1 MGCIISSEAI
11 EDASS
16 PTSTSA
22 RSTVGSEVYVFV
34 PGLRTPKF
42 VDLKELLQ
50 GSVST
55 DLASRLQLLR
65 SQVLF
70 ASGKNLPASKSRRRR
85 LHQQDTPT
93 ANDLEK
99 ALVNY
104 LPILLGFVTGGE
116 KLSSGIVFDWT
127 NVEDEKKETA
137 LGSVYY
143 EVLSVLHLLG
153 LLALQ
158 EANTF
163 LTPRPPAEGYS
174 SKVTGESKRN
184 AIELFLKAASFFECA
199 LRAVLP
205 NTPEDI
211 KAKLP
216 ADLTEA
222 MFRAMENQALG
233 QGVELQLGFAVDNLK
248 ASLAVKRR
256 LACEHVKVW
265 EEANDKIGMVSLGD
279 EWREKHLLFVKW
291 KLCEAKAG
299 AYYFH
304 GLILDEGYEDNTHAQ
319 ALTCLKA
326 ADSFLKESQ
335 KTKMEFGNTEPLSK
349 VPPLW
354 GAMKYL
360 SEKIP
365 REVLIKVRTFR
376 EHYRHEKLP
385 ITIPELLVFP
395 LALTA
400 EEYDLPPVDPAWEKE
415 SGYEGRH
422 TLTSNLPAFLAK
434 RDLYPKQ
441 NGVKSDLRRARPMSP
456 TPQMVQA
463 R

>member
-1 MGCIISSEAI
+1 MSNDI
-11 EDASS
+11 
-16 PTSTSA
+16 
-22 RSTVGSEVYVFV
+22 
-34 PGLRTPKF
+34 
-42 VDLKELLQ
+42 
-50 GSVST
+50 
-55 DLASRLQLLR
+55 SRL
-65 SQVLF
+65 F
-70 ASGKNLPASKSRRRR
+70 A
-85 LHQQDTPT
+85 
-93 ANDLEK
+93 
-99 ALVNY
+99 V
-104 LPILLGFVTGGE
+104 GE

>member
-1 MGCIISSEAI
+1 
-11 EDASS
+11 
-16 PTSTSA
+16 
-22 RSTVGSEVYVFV
+22 
-34 PGLRTPKF
+34 L
-42 VDLKELLQ
+42 
-50 GSVST
+50 
-55 DLASRLQLLR
+55 
-65 SQVLF
+65 
-70 ASGKNLPASKSRRRR
+70 
-85 LHQQDTPT
+85 
-93 ANDLEK
+93 
-99 ALVNY
+99 
-104 LPILLGFVTGGE
+104 
-116 KLSSGIVFDWT
+116 
-127 NVEDEKKETA
+127 
-137 LGSVYY
+137 
-143 EVLSVLHLLG
+143 
-153 LLALQ
+153 
-158 EANTF
+158 
-163 LTPRPPAEGYS
+163 
-174 SKVTGESKRN
+174 
-184 AIELFLKAASFFECA
+184 LKAASYFECA

-233 QGVELQLGFAVDNLK
+233 QGVELQLGFAVDNVK

-265 EEANDKIGMVSLGD
+265 EEANEKIGRVPMADG
-279 EWREKHLLFVKW
+279 WREKHLLFVKW

-299 AYYFH
+299 AHYFH

-335 KTKMEFGNTEPLSK
+335 RTKMEFGNAEPMTR

-354 GAMKYL
+354 GPMKYL
-360 SEKIP
+360 SERIP
-365 REVLIKVRTFR
+365 REALTKARLFR
-376 EHYRHEKLP
+376 ENYRKEKLP
-385 ITIPELLVFP
+385 ATTPQLPVFP

-415 SGYEGRH
+415 SGYEGKH
-422 TLTSNLPAFLAK
+422 TLTSDLPAFLAK
-434 RDLYPKQ
+434 RDLNPKQ
-441 NGVKSDLRRARPMSP
+441 NGIKADLRRAQPLSPPLLP

>member
-11 EDASS
+11 EDAPS

-22 RSTVGSEVYVFV
+22 RSTVGGEVYVFV
-34 PGLRTPKF
+34 PGLRSPKF

-65 SQVLF
+65 SQVLI
-70 ASGKNLPASKSRRRR
+70 ACGKNSSASKSRRRR

-116 KLSSGIVFDWT
+116 KLSSGIVFDWI

-205 NTPEDI
+205 NTPDDI

-216 ADLTEA
+216 ADLIEA

-265 EEANDKIGMVSLGD
+265 DEANDKIGMVPLGD

-335 KTKMEFGNTEPLSK
+335 KIKMEFGNTEPLSK

-365 REVLIKVRTFR
+365 REVLMKVRTFR
-376 EHYRHEKLP
+376 EHYRQEK
-385 ITIPELLVFP
+385 
-395 LALTA
+395 
-400 EEYDLPPVDPAWEKE
+400 
-415 SGYEGRH
+415 
-422 TLTSNLPAFLAK
+422 
-434 RDLYPKQ
+434 
-441 NGVKSDLRRARPMSP
+441 
-456 TPQMVQA
+456 
-463 R
+463 